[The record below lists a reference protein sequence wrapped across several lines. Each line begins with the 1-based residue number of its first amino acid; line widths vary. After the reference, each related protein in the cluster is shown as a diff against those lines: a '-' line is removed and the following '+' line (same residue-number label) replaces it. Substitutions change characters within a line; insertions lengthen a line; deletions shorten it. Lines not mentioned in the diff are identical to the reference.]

1 MENQKQIQNYKILGI
16 IFLCEFAIAFL
27 IFLLFIGMFLLNAG
41 LFAANS
47 NKLGDFAP
55 TVLIYG
61 AVIVFYIIFMMPFG
75 VGGWKLLKNKSG
87 AKGWGVAASVLSLLF
102 FFPLGLIIG
111 IVGFIL
117 LFQSYENTFYQNR
130 HQPDNYPPNPPQNRH

>member
-1 MENQKQIQNYKILGI
+1 MENQKQVQNYKILGI

-41 LFAANS
+41 LVVANS

-55 TVLIYG
+55 TVLIY
-61 AVIVFYIIFMMPFG
+61 AVVVIVYIIFMMPFG
-75 VGGWKLLKNKSG
+75 LGGWKLLKNKSG

-130 HQPDNYPPNPPQNRH
+130 NPPNNYPPQQW